1 MNRSLQIMYNIW
13 MDEAEIDAEIKAQKE
28 AEMQELKVQKEAQL
42 QKVMKENVRLLC
54 IVDKEAQLQP
64 MSEQCKFLAQQM
76 PWDNSCC
83 FLNSAPRALNSSCRY
98 SFP

>member
-1 MNRSLQIMYNIW
+1 
-13 MDEAEIDAEIKAQKE
+13 MDEAEIDAEIKAQKD

-83 FLNSAPRALNSSCRY
+83 FLKSAPRALNSSCRY